1 MKLECY
7 TFVVKYLL
15 AGFPSPWR
23 WARRTYWRWV
33 FEQLTGTQ
41 KYLAE
46 IGNID
51 PESLIERGE
60 L

>member
-1 MKLECY
+1 MENVIK
-7 TFVVKYLL
+7 FFMV
-15 AGFPSPWR
+15 GFPSPWR
-23 WARRTYWRWV
+23 WVRRKYWLWV

-46 IGNID
+46 SGKID
-51 PESLIERGE
+51 PKSLIERGE

>member
-1 MKLECY
+1 MIK
-7 TFVVKYLL
+7 FLL
-15 AGFPSPWR
+15 TGFPSPWR
-23 WARRTYWRWV
+23 WARRKYWLWV

-46 IGNID
+46 IGKID
-51 PESLIERGE
+51 PKSLIERGE